1 MSERSYHGATSR
13 SLKLDVKLTSALEFD
28 VDPVLFASKK
38 TKQNKTKQKQKQQK
52 NNNICK
58 VSGQCVRRF

>member
-28 VDPVLFASKK
+28 VDPVLFSSQKTP
-38 TKQNKTKQKQKQQK
+38 TKQNIKTTKQKNKTKKQQHM
-52 NNNICK
+52 
-58 VSGQCVRRF
+58 